1 MESAGNNLHTHL
13 PQLSNFALLNLCSAH
28 FLSRVFWLPGPKHRP
43 PSALC
48 LSAKSS
54 HTTEWLHQQIG
65 KITKEVWCRMRM
77 GYILR
82 PIQLPIVTLRIECTR
97 LLSRAG
103 RQPSCRW
110 SSLCEDAT
118 TRKAIH
124 VLCLIQEQRENGIYC
139 SRAYTGSVRQSGAQ
153 DRQKRADPARS
164 KLKIKFGVTG
174 GLGLFK
180 LWLSVAK
187 PISQAKTHSK
197 CQNPDVRVADSD
209 IISATVISNGLP
221 REIAEFKGF
230 GQTDT

>member
-1 MESAGNNLHTHL
+1 MPTYEIAAATWCGKRPHVGSLE
-13 PQLSNFALLNLCSAH
+13 
-28 FLSRVFWLPGPKHRP
+28 RVQED
-43 PSALC
+43 C
-48 LSAKSS
+48 D
-54 HTTEWLHQQIG
+54 
-65 KITKEVWCRMRM
+65 
-77 GYILR
+77 
-82 PIQLPIVTLRIECTR
+82 IV
-97 LLSRAG
+97 
-103 RQPSCRW
+103 
-110 SSLCEDAT
+110 
-118 TRKAIH
+118 
-124 VLCLIQEQRENGIYC
+124 IQEQRENGIYC

-164 KLKIKFGVTG
+164 KPKIKFGVTG
-174 GLGLFK
+174 GLVLFK